1 MYVDVA
7 RLRRNCLFIGKCGN
21 INIYLR
27 TIEFSFLH
35 SACCPDMQHVL
46 CRNWKILIFVSR
58 DTMSMLMKGV
68 VTYVY

>member
-21 INIYLR
+21 INIDLR
-27 TIEFSFLH
+27 TIGFSFLH
-35 SACCPDMQHVL
+35 SACYPSRQHVL
-46 CRNWKILIFVSR
+46 CRNRKILPFISKEA
-58 DTMSMLMKGV
+58 MKGV